1 MGQGHREVQGQVT
14 EKSATVTGLCRDNPC
29 AVSRALG
36 EGSEKQDKIE
46 SQTPMLNVKL
56 VGNKSIIVV
65 NKQIPK

>member
-1 MGQGHREVQGQVT
+1 MGQGHQEVAGQVT

-29 AVSRALG
+29 AVSRAQGRIG
-36 EGSEKQDKIE
+36 EQDKTE
-46 SQTPMLNVKL
+46 SQAPMSNFKL